1 MRPKQQRA
9 ANGHAFLQKQT
20 KVMNS

>member
-20 KVMNS
+20 QVMNS